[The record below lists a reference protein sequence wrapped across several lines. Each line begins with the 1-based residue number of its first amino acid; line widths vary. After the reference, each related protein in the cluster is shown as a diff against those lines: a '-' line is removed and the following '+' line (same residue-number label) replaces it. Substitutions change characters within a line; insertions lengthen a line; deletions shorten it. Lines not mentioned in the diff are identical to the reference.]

1 MIFAI
6 STFLYVVLISIA
18 WIMTIYTLNFH
29 YLSFQSLRNLR
40 HKTNYHKAPGRVCL
54 PLVTVQL
61 PIFNEKYVAARVLD
75 AICRLDYPLQKLQI
89 QILDD
94 SDDETSAIIMAIV
107 NDYKLKGFDITHIQR
122 MDRSGY
128 KAGALNIGT
137 QCAKGE
143 FIAIFDADFIPGS
156 DFLKNVIVNFTDP
169 KLGFVQCRWGHVNE
183 TYSTLTEAEAIS
195 LDLHFLVEQ
204 KAKSLSHLF
213 MTFNGAAGV
222 WRRSCIQDAGGWQ
235 TNTLVEDL
243 DLSYRAQLRGWKCLL
258 LEDIVVSAELPVQM
272 NAAKRQQFRWAKGS
286 IQVALKLLPNIIL
299 QKRIPI
305 DTKIQA
311 FIQLTRHSVHPLFL
325 VQFMILPILLGLGY
339 ELYGVGWAPLIG
351 ILVYIFTGPLGYLYV
366 IRKIWKDKWK
376 AKARQYLFLILF
388 SAGISVNNS
397 VAIFDALLH
406 NKSEFLRTPK
416 FGIIKKKQGW
426 KDNSYVL
433 PFTKTSLLELFFSLY
448 GCLALFVSVS
458 SDNLLFLPLIAI
470 QTIGFIYVACLGIVH
485 SKRSS
490 PMRQPARPT
499 PGFVKL
505 SKNHEYINNM
515 RLVNRRNNTINTAII
530 DNILTRKTRSSSR
543 NDLSNKSSM
552 YRKLALVGIL
562 LFIGLGAGIAYYG
575 YQQTIYPVDK
585 AAGYLSRAETSQ
597 TAEMLVG
604 DVQQVQ
610 QLLPKH
616 GNPVWSF
623 STPRTD
629 FALIQNDLSAIISRA
644 NSVSWQ
650 GPNSSAYNAAL
661 QDIHA
666 SIKILQ
672 TNLEETI
679 PYIYVSFTNVIL
691 GIIWIAI
698 IVFIFAL
705 MNRHKLR
712 MSEYEQS

>member
-1 MIFAI
+1 M
-6 STFLYVVLISIA
+6 TF
-18 WIMTIYTLNFH
+18 YTLNFH

-40 HKTNYHKAPGRVCL
+40 HKTNPHKAPPRVSL

-61 PIFNEKYVAARVLD
+61 PIFNEKYVAARLLD
-75 AICRLDYPLQKLQI
+75 AICKLDYPIQKLQI

-94 SDDETSAIIMAIV
+94 SDDETSAIIRAIA
-107 NDYKLKGFDITHIQR
+107 NHYKLKGFDITHIQR
-122 MDRSGY
+122 EDRSGY
-128 KAGALNIGT
+128 KAGALKIGT

-143 FIAIFDADFIPGS
+143 FIAIFDADFIPES
-156 DFLKNVIVNFTDP
+156 DFLKNVVMNFTDP

-195 LDLHFLVEQ
+195 LDLHFLIEQ

-222 WRRSCIQDAGGWQ
+222 WRRSCIKDAGGWH

-243 DLSYRAQLRGWKCLL
+243 DLSYRAQLKGWKCLF

-286 IQVALKLLPNIIL
+286 IQVAMKLLPNVIL

-339 ELYGVGWAPLIG
+339 ELYEVGWAPLIG
-351 ILVYIFTGPLGYLYV
+351 ILIYIFTGPLSYLYV

-388 SAGISVNNS
+388 STGISVNNTI
-397 VAIFDALLH
+397 AIFDALLH

-416 FGIIKKKQGW
+416 FGILRKKQGW
-426 KDNSYVL
+426 KDNTYVL
-433 PFTKTSLLELFFSLY
+433 PFTKTSLLELFFSVY
-448 GCLALFVSVS
+448 GCLALVVSIFS
-458 SDNLLFLPLIAI
+458 HNLIFLPLIAI
-470 QTIGFIYVACLGIVH
+470 QTIGFIYVTYLGIVH
-485 SKRSS
+485 SKRSF
-490 PMRQPARPT
+490 PMRQRSGST
-499 PGFVKL
+499 PIFVNRSINKCV
-505 SKNHEYINNM
+505 NNM
-515 RLVNRRNNTINTAII
+515 RVVNRRNDTINSATI
-530 DNILTRKTRSSSR
+530 DNIMTRKTRSSSR
-543 NDLSNKSSM
+543 NDMSNKSTM

-562 LFIGLGAGIAYYG
+562 LFIGLGAAIAYYG

-585 AAGYLSRAETSQ
+585 ATGYLSRAETSQ
-597 TAEMLVG
+597 TAEMLVS
-604 DVQQVQ
+604 DIQQVQ

-629 FALIQNDLSAIISRA
+629 LALIQNDLGAMISRA
-644 NSVSWQ
+644 NSVSSQ
-650 GPNSSAYNAAL
+650 GPTSSAYNAAL

-672 TNLEETI
+672 TNLEETL
-679 PYIYVSFTNVIL
+679 PYLYVSFSNVIL
-691 GIIWIAI
+691 GIIWMAI
-698 IVFIFAL
+698 ILSIFTIMA
-705 MNRHKLR
+705 RHRRR
-712 MSEYEQS
+712 MTEYEQ